1 MANSDRVRTSAAN
14 AGANELRTIW
24 DGCNGN
30 KRTSNLVRAGS
41 CPMVCLARS
50 SQGNERTSSEL
61 HRNGLAA
68 TPDAFSPFEV
78 DCPDETRHFIME
90 GNGGLTWEGRI
101 AAATKLWLTQHH
113 FCHASDVVVWSPPV
127 MM

>member
-1 MANSDRVRTSAAN
+1 MAMSARRILYEREVALWSVSPALAKEMN
-14 AGANELRTIW
+14 APHQNFIATALR
-24 DGCNGN
+24 
-30 KRTSNLVRAGS
+30 
-41 CPMVCLARS
+41 PP
-50 SQGNERTSSEL
+50 
-61 HRNGLAA
+61 
-68 TPDAFSPFEV
+68 PDAFSPFEV